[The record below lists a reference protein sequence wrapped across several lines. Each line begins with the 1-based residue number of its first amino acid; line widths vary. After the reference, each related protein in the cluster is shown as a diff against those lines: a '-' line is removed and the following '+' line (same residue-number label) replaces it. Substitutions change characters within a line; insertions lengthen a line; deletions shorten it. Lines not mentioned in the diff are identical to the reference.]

1 MNRKYGEKLKKS
13 SERMII
19 HDGQTISSCLLNI
32 PYKEIVSLLLLP
44 YVGLYCKEAE
54 EFLGRRVID
63 SNVESQITD
72 LRNSIKIFCEKY
84 NKSEKQFILTDDK
97 QDEYFKDLLRF
108 DFTRDMD
115 IHYNLGIY
123 FDGDGHV
130 IGNTQLINFH
140 LNSASLDGMNE
151 KQNAYD
157 MGYSI
162 GVSVTRILMLLK
174 QKPRKKVLDNIA
186 DFSIGYIDC
195 NSNTVN
201 APFMYQDNKG
211 LNLLLLHMLGLFGTC
226 KYVIRNILDDK
237 NTWVYR
243 CEYVIYHNIWNGL
256 RIIQAHFE
264 QSKSSVTD
272 PQSLSKLVEDGR
284 VFFPS
289 LYRNCMMHYGLI
301 SGDEACI
308 KEEYYRPDIPLY
320 GLVESCFYGKTAE
333 DYYKDLRRYMD
344 EVEEFLNGWF
354 SFDSSRIRWD
364 L

>member
-1 MNRKYGEKLKKS
+1 MNKKYGEKLKKA
-13 SERMII
+13 SEQMIVR
-19 HDGQTISSCLLNI
+19 DGQIISSCLLDV

-54 EFLGRRVID
+54 EFLGRRVINSD
-63 SNVESQITD
+63 VESQITD

-108 DFTRDMD
+108 DFTKDMN

-123 FDGDGHV
+123 FNGDHHV
-130 IGNTQLINFH
+130 IGNTQLINFY

-151 KQNAYD
+151 KQNAFEI
-157 MGYSI
+157 GYSL
-162 GVSVTRILMLLK
+162 GVSITRILMLLK
-174 QKPRKKVLDNIA
+174 QKPKKKALENIA

-195 NSNTVN
+195 NSNTTN
-201 APFMYQDNKG
+201 APFVYQDNKG

-243 CEYVIYHNIWNGL
+243 SEYIIYHNIWNGL
-256 RIIQAHFE
+256 RIVQAHFE
-264 QSKSSVTD
+264 QGKTSIID
-272 PQSLSKLVEDGR
+272 PQLLSKLVGAGR

-289 LYRNCMMHYGLI
+289 SYRNCMMHYGLVY
-301 SGDEACI
+301 GDEACI

-320 GLVESCFYGKTAE
+320 GLVESCFDGKSAE
-333 DYYKDLRRYMD
+333 DYYSGLRRYMD
-344 EVEEFLNGWF
+344 EVEEYLNGWF
-354 SFDSSRIRWD
+354 SFDPSRIQWD